1 MLIDHGGEV
10 WTAPDEMRF
19 PGLVWLPLRM
29 TAVRLSSGAVW
40 LHSPVRFDAALAD
53 QIAALGHVRWIVG
66 PNCLHHLHLGT
77 WAARFPD
84 AELWA
89 APGLAHKRGDLT
101 FTGTLGEGKSPW
113 GPEIE
118 MLPIEG
124 SPKIGEIVFFHRA
137 SKTLVVTDLLFNV
150 LHTRGFGT
158 PWVLR
163 MMGTHRKLAMSRA
176 WRFGIRDRH
185 ALAESGRRVLALDPQ
200 RLVVAHGEVITEL
213 RDGALAHALAWM
225 INVQKALPTAA

>member
-1 MLIDHGGEV
+1 MLIDHGDGV
-10 WTAPDEMRF
+10 WTATDEMKF

-29 TAVRLSSGAVW
+29 TVVRMQSGALWV
-40 LHSPVRFDAALAD
+40 HSPVRFDAGLAD
-53 QIAALGHVRWIVG
+53 EIAALGPVRWIVG

-84 AELWA
+84 AELWG
-89 APGLAHKRGDLT
+89 APGLAQKRCDLR
-101 FTGTLGEGKSPW
+101 FAGTLGSGHEPW
-113 GPEIE
+113 RSD
-118 MLPIEG
+118 LDTLLIEG
-124 SPKIGEIVFFHRA
+124 SPKIGEVVFFHRA

-213 RDGALAHALAWM
+213 APDALAQALAWM
-225 INVQKALPTAA
+225 INVPKALATAA